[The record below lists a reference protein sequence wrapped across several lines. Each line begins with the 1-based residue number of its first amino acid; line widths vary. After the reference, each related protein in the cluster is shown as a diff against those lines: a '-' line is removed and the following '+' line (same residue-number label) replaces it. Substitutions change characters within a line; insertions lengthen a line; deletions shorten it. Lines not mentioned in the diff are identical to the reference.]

1 MYLRAPEGL
10 GLGLAPYAGSS
21 SSYIGEPKLT
31 SAADCTLYEKGEVER
46 SHCQEGPCGQGHL
59 VADVIRHPRGLLI
72 ADFGVGWSGIKA
84 ATRKEKL
91 LQDWMAE
98 ARANLYSIILRIYGY
113 SDCVGDEKH
122 NVALRY
128 ARAEQ
133 VYKLLDK
140 ALQSR
145 VDFMGAAKPGEY
157 VADNKTKEGRAK
169 NRGVIIEL
177 FRLREEIIDITDTR
191 CLLPSCPPPP
201 PPPKRCI
208 PPDCPPPP
216 PKRCIPPDCPPPPP
230 KRPEPPGTD
239 PNWKPPRIP
248 TPNLS
253 PKEIL
258 DRLKEVIEYLKRN
271 GGDQSLIKKLEGI
284 LFEAGKIATFAGAV
298 FGLFVFINGQL
309 AQVAA
314 ATGMVLPRILHRFET
329 SGMKKALERI
339 LSEIT
344 DPKTT
349 GPIEQ
354 EIRRTQPRGP
364 TGKFEQKQ
372 PGDEPPG
379 SQHQREVCRRVRQR
393 YPFYAEEVRLKRYS
407 TPAGP
412 PGQAPRPGLVLSD
425 PVSRVDCI
433 GSRSRT
439 GGLVLYEAKDSG
451 PPNFTNP
458 GLTSAQKI
466 VYPSLV
472 DRGGAVVAR
481 GRGSVIGQGGDFE
494 VGTQLPKGTRVRI
507 ITPANMNDI

>member
-1 MYLRAPEGL
+1 
-10 GLGLAPYAGSS
+10 
-21 SSYIGEPKLT
+21 
-31 SAADCTLYEKGEVER
+31 
-46 SHCQEGPCGQGHL
+46 L

-113 SDCVGDEKH
+113 TDCVGEVKH

-140 ALQSR
+140 DLQSR
-145 VDFMGAAKPGEY
+145 VDFMGAARPGEY

-191 CLLPSCPPPP
+191 CLQPNCPPPP

-208 PPDCPPPP
+208 PPDCPPPA
-216 PKRCIPPDCPPPPP
+216 P

-271 GGDQSLIKKLEGI
+271 GGDQSLIKKLEGL

-298 FGLFVFINGQL
+298 FGLYAFINGQL
-309 AQVAA
+309 VQVTV

-329 SGMKKALERI
+329 SGMKQALERI

-364 TGKFEQKQ
+364 TGKFEKKQ

-379 SQHQREVCRRVRQR
+379 SQHQTEVCRRVRQL
-393 YPFYAEEVRLKRYS
+393 YPFYAEQVGIKRYS
-407 TPAGP
+407 TPVGRPGQP
-412 PGQAPRPGLVLSD
+412 PGRGLVLVD
-425 PVSRVDCI
+425 PVSKVDCI

-458 GLTSAQKI
+458 GLTPAQKI
-466 VYPSLV
+466 VYPALI
-472 DRGGAVVAR
+472 DWGGAVIAR
-481 GRGSVIGQGGDFE
+481 GRGSIIGQGGDFE